1 MKVLAVLRK
10 AGLITSEEESDA
22 SAREGGSRAGGPG
35 GADAGGKTPRGSQT
49 LPPPPDEAAL
59 APLAA
64 SELVIDFDQ
73 IFDALKIPVPEH
85 GWTAEKVRKA
95 LASPHFQTLD
105 DATRKA
111 ALLAMLGASNA
122 PASDVV
128 DDAVRRDQGLDAYE
142 RFARKKQQDRLAGIT
157 ARIAQEEARIGEA
170 QRNIAELR
178 KAVAKEEEAFRSWLA
193 RKTAKEEE
201 LASVAALLT
210 FDAKITV
217 GETKPEPDASGKGSQ
232 G

>member
-10 AGLITSEEESDA
+10 AGLITSEEETDA
-22 SAREGGSRAGGPG
+22 GAREGGSRAGGPA

-105 DATRKA
+105 DA
-111 ALLAMLGASNA
+111 
-122 PASDVV
+122 
-128 DDAVRRDQGLDAYE
+128 
-142 RFARKKQQDRLAGIT
+142 
-157 ARIAQEEARIGEA
+157 
-170 QRNIAELR
+170 
-178 KAVAKEEEAFRSWLA
+178 
-193 RKTAKEEE
+193 
-201 LASVAALLT
+201 VAALMATAIDKGRSANPALELG
-210 FDAKITV
+210 IC
-217 GETKPEPDASGKGSQ
+217 GEHGGDPASIDKCERLGLVYISCSPFRVPSARLAAARASLAAR
-232 G
+232 

>member
-1 MKVLAVLRK
+1 M
-10 AGLITSEEESDA
+10 
-22 SAREGGSRAGGPG
+22 
-35 GADAGGKTPRGSQT
+35 
-49 LPPPPDEAAL
+49 PPPPDEAAL

-157 ARIAQEEARIGEA
+157 ERIAQEEARIGEA